1 VNTKGTTRQE
11 RDETKGA
18 LVGSTWVSRIN
29 PVSVVVYLLLTGVVI
44 LVIWRV
50 TGYQPLQ
57 PVPGAGAAISTHQ
70 FSRTYVLLGVYQGKV
85 YFFDRQAESIFEYDS
100 SRSTEQKQVGSVPSI
115 EAVSPSP
122 QMDKIALLS
131 AGRKEQTGV
140 YVLDLRGLADLV
152 LITTQ
157 EAGLTPGYT
166 LRSESDMSWSPDSQ
180 HVAFVAYKDD
190 QSDLF
195 VAQSDGKGVQRLT
208 YHGANIG
215 SVVWV
220 DQQTLAF
227 VSDWEGQDMMYLIE
241 RDGGNLRR
249 AR

>member
-1 VNTKGTTRQE
+1 VKTSRSSGKDRRERRGTPL
-11 RDETKGA
+11 GW
-18 LVGSTWVSRIN
+18 TWVPSIN
-29 PVSVVVYLLLTGVVI
+29 PVSVFVYLVLAGVVV
-44 LVIWRV
+44 LVIWRI

-57 PVPGAGAAISTHQ
+57 SVPGAGATISTHQ
-70 FSRTYVLLGVYQGKV
+70 FSRTYVLLGVRQGKV
-85 YFFDRQAESIFEYDS
+85 YFFDRQAEGIFEYNPP
-100 SRSTEQKQVGSVPSI
+100 RPNEQRQVGSLPSV
-115 EAVSPSP
+115 EAVSLSP
-122 QMDKIALLS
+122 QRDKIALLS
-131 AGRKEQTGV
+131 AGKKDQAGI
-140 YVLDLRGLADLV
+140 YVLDLSGPADLV
-152 LITTQ
+152 PITTR

-166 LRSESDMSWSPDSQ
+166 LRPESEMSWSPDGQ
-180 HVAFVAYKDD
+180 QVAFVAYKGD

-195 VAQSDGKGVQRLT
+195 VAQPDGKGVQRLT
-208 YHGANIG
+208 YHGANVG

>member
-1 VNTKGTTRQE
+1 MAHRN
-11 RDETKGA
+11 RDEREGVP
-18 LVGSTWVSRIN
+18 VGWTWRPRVN
-29 PVSVVVYLLLTGVVI
+29 WGGVFVYLLLMGFVV
-44 LVIWRV
+44 LVVLRV
-50 TGYQPLQ
+50 ADYLPLRQ
-57 PVPGAGAAISTHQ
+57 ERGLGDCSSVRK
-70 FSRTYVLLGVYQGKV
+70 FSRMYVLLGVHQGKV
-85 YFFDRQAESIFEYDS
+85 YFFDRQAESIFEYDPP
-100 SRSTEQKQVGSVPSI
+100 RPHEQRQVGSLSSV
-115 EAVSPSP
+115 EAVSLSP

-131 AGRKEQTGV
+131 AGKEDQAGI
-140 YVLDLRGLADLV
+140 YVLDLSGPADLV

-166 LRSESDMSWSPDSQ
+166 LRPESEMSWPPDGQ
-180 HVAFVAYKDD
+180 EVAFVAYEDD

-195 VAQSDGKGVQRLT
+195 VAQSDGKQVQRLT
-208 YHGANIG
+208 YHGANVG

-227 VSDWEGQDMMYLIE
+227 VSDWEGQDMLYLIE

>member
-1 VNTKGTTRQE
+1 MAHRD
-11 RDETKGA
+11 RDEQEGVP
-18 LVGSTWVSRIN
+18 VGWTWRPRVN
-29 PVSVVVYLLLTGVVI
+29 CGGVFVCLLLTSFVV
-44 LVIWRV
+44 LVVLRV
-50 TGYQPLQ
+50 ADYLPLQ
-57 PVPGAGAAISTHQ
+57 QVRGWGACTSVRK

-85 YFFDRQAESIFEYDS
+85 YFFDRQAESVFEHDPA
-100 SRSTEQKQVGSVPSI
+100 RPNEQKQVGSLCSI
-115 EAVSPSP
+115 EAISPSP
-122 QMDKIALLS
+122 EMDKIALLS
-131 AGRKEQTGV
+131 AGKKDQAGI
-140 YVLDLRGLADLV
+140 YVLDLSGPADLV
-152 LITTQ
+152 LITAQ

-166 LRSESDMSWSPDSQ
+166 LRSESEMSWSPCGQ
-180 HVAFVAYKDD
+180 QVAFVAYKDD

-195 VAQSDGKGVQRLT
+195 VAQSDGRKVQRLT

-215 SVVWV
+215 SVVWI